1 MGVCEVRNAGL
12 WQVGGEGEKQKQKQ
26 KHQGEAITKCRA
38 ASGRFTKDASPL
50 TIRTLFPCLV
60 QLKSMF
66 RRLVG
71 DNFGSLCIRFFLCCS
86 LVAFASRGDLECRR
100 MIRE

>member
-1 MGVCEVRNAGL
+1 MGVCEVRSAGL
-12 WQVGGEGEKQKQKQ
+12 WQVGGEGEKQKQ

-38 ASGRFTKDASPL
+38 ASGRFLEDASPL
-50 TIRTLFPCLV
+50 TIRTLFPYLA
-60 QLKSMF
+60 QLKSTF

-71 DNFGSLCIRFFLCCS
+71 DNSGSLCIHFFLCCS
-86 LVAFASRGDLECRR
+86 LVAFASRCDLECRR